1 MSSGTSKS
9 VHAIRIVQKNN
20 MLHVSKRLN
29 STRRLDGITRRM
41 ISSSSSQSSKPST
54 TAITR
59 NTQNIICNNNGS
71 RRSISSICAK
81 ASFNHKNSD
90 GSSNIIPSITALTV
104 ILTAAIT
111 CQDNKNNNKS
121 QENNI
126 IHCDSTT
133 VASGLATTTNPLFK
147 SENKKSQPRN
157 VMLHRMRS
165 VRARQLGEKYK
176 VDWNTC
182 LGEGAY
188 AQVFPAKTDKGEK
201 VALKRIAK
209 KYTNS
214 SSFHIETNAL
224 LRIYDNGGHPNIS
237 GLRDM
242 YEDDDDF
249 YLVMDL
255 VSGGEMFDHLI
266 NYGAYSEADASRL
279 IHEIASALTFLH
291 GVGVV
296 HADLKPEN
304 MLLCSK
310 NKSDGTI
317 QLIDFGCSVVYQD
330 NFHDYLDDGPL
341 YEDFESQSG
350 KGPIKNKGIFST
362 GTTAY
367 WPPERFKGA
376 PVDAASDMWS
386 IGIILYIMLVGCH
399 PFDITGASSD
409 DEIARRIRKN
419 PVPAY
424 GELTD
429 HLTPSALDLIQN
441 LLEADPN
448 RRLTAKDMLMHPW
461 VRGETATTS
470 VIAGSDKKLSRFTEL
485 RRKLE
490 AGIFTILVSQSHK
503 DAVLSEAKVDD
514 KDDNRKGV
522 NIMKKAF
529 ASFDEE
535 GKGYVSKDD
544 LARVL
549 GQVTKTELTS
559 SESEELT
566 SLLSELSSQEQDGL
580 SLSDFSQ
587 NFSRLKHKN
596 YPRGHVIFKAGDMG
610 DSMYF
615 LNAGKV
621 QIETK
626 KGERVAILHSG
637 DFFGEGSLLNKE
649 NRRFTT
655 AKCATPVDVIKISR
669 KDFDS
674 YIASSDVAKQELKIK
689 WTARSLKYAKTL
701 IRLQK
706 NLELRT
712 FQKGEAVYEEGDI
725 GKSMFFVREH
735 DGGELDVR
743 HDGVKVHAYSGGDSF
758 GESSLLFS
766 KPRSSTVTCISE
778 TCKLNEMQG
787 SDFLALMQS
796 TPDAAASL
804 LDMCRKR
811 YFKKAVKKIN
821 RGKQRSF
828 DENDLVAAFNDA
840 DTSGDGRLSLDEIR
854 LLMKTVDSNFPET
867 EVVALMKFL
876 DVDETGE
883 VSLEEFKR
891 MFRVFERMEE

>member
-1 MSSGTSKS
+1 MSSSTSKS
-9 VHAIRIVQKNN
+9 VHAIRIAQKNN
-20 MLHVSKRLN
+20 MLLSSKKSN
-29 STRRLDGITRRM
+29 SLRRLDGMARR
-41 ISSSSSQSSKPST
+41 ILSPST
-54 TAITR
+54 TTTARNITSSKEKIV
-59 NTQNIICNNNGS
+59 NTNS
-71 RRSISSICAK
+71 RRTISSISNRSLVNS
-81 ASFNHKNSD
+81 SFNQTNTNDNLSLT
-90 GSSNIIPSITALTV
+90 SVSAITAL
-104 ILTAAIT
+104 LTAAMY
-111 CQDNKNNNKS
+111 QEYNKS
-121 QENNI
+121 NAQ
-126 IHCDSTT
+126 CDS
-133 VASGLATTTNPLFK
+133 VKVGLTPATNRLFQK
-147 SENKKSQPRN
+147 KKSDHQPRN

-165 VRARQLGEKYK
+165 TRARHLGEKYK

-188 AQVFPAKTDKGEK
+188 AQVFPGKTERGEK
-201 VALKRIAK
+201 VAIKRILK

-214 SSFHIETNAL
+214 SSFRTETNAL

-242 YEDDDDF
+242 YEDDDHF

-255 VSGGEMFDHLI
+255 VCGGEMFDHLI

-330 NFHDYLDDGPL
+330 NFHDYHDDEQDL
-341 YEDFESQSG
+341 YEDFGNQV
-350 KGPIKNKGIFST
+350 KDAIRNKGIFST

-367 WPPERFKGA
+367 WPPERFKGTA
-376 PVDAASDMWS
+376 VDAASDMWS
-386 IGIILYIMLVGCH
+386 LGIILYIMLVGCH
-399 PFDITGASSD
+399 PYDISGTSSD
-409 DEIARRIRKN
+409 DEIAKRIKKN
-419 PVPAY
+419 PIPTY
-424 GELTD
+424 GELTS
-429 HLTPSALDLIQN
+429 HLTPSALDLIQK
-441 LLEADPN
+441 LLEPDPT
-448 RRLTAKDMLMHPW
+448 RRLTAKDMLDHPW

-470 VIAGSDKKLSRFTEL
+470 VITDSDKKLSTFNEL
-485 RRKLE
+485 RNKLE

-503 DAVLSEAKVDD
+503 DAVLSEARVVDD
-514 KDDNRKGV
+514 KDDNKKGV

-529 ASFDEE
+529 TSFDQD

-544 LARVL
+544 LARVI

-559 SESEELT
+559 SETGELA
-566 SLLSELSSQEQDGL
+566 SLISDLQEQDGL

-587 NFSRLKHKN
+587 QFSRLKHKN
-596 YPRGHVIFKAGDMG
+596 YPRGHVIFNAGDTG
-610 DSMYF
+610 DAMYF

-626 KGERVAILHSG
+626 KGERIAMLHSG
-637 DFFGEGSLLNKE
+637 DFFGEGSLLNEE

-674 YIASSDVAKQELKIK
+674 YVASSDMAKQELKIK
-689 WTARSLKYAKTL
+689 WKARSLKYAKTL

-712 FQKGEAVYEEGDI
+712 FKKGEAVYEEGGI

-735 DGGELDVR
+735 DGGELDVT
-743 HDGVKVHAYSGGDSF
+743 HDGVKVHSYSGGDSF

-766 KPRSSTVTCISE
+766 KPRSSTVTCVSD

-787 SDFLALMQS
+787 TDFLALVQS
-796 TPDAAASL
+796 TPEAAASL

-821 RGKQRSF
+821 RDKHRSF
-828 DENDLVAAFNDA
+828 EENDLVAAFNDA

-854 LLMKTVDSNFPET
+854 ILMKKMDPNFPET

-876 DVDETGE
+876 DVDESGE
-883 VSLEEFKR
+883 VTLEEFKR
-891 MFRVFERMEE
+891 MFRVFEKMEEKIKLQ